1 LSDAKK
7 KEEALSRASM
17 IVEAVHAENKILR
30 AKLHDRDGEIEDLR
44 RLDKDVEQRLVQ
56 LQQECLNVAKLRTVE
71 TRLRSEI
78 EGLKHENEL
87 LLQDQFETTEKHST
101 EMVLLEEQ
109 NNLLQSKVR
118 ELEDQMNRLARADSM
133 SSTLLEDSLAKI
145 RRLEEEH
152 TMLTEVVET
161 MRRERSKTAEAHTTE
176 LTSLSEANKRLLE
189 ILKSTRGEG
198 SVGVM
203 ASRDSRVPV
212 VLESLYF
219 VLDTIQHTH
228 SFLSTLAERE
238 IPDLEDAQLRAEANL
253 KALDSKKLRSKEQAQ
268 IEALL
273 QVNSRLESTIM
284 EQNDLI
290 YGLTEYANQTAEFIN
305 CQTQSTQTHT
315 FDLARIAATTV
326 DSVRRQLKAVDS
338 HCTGL
343 VTSAHDE
350 LSRVRL
356 LIKAA
361 LTEFKLLDQ
370 PTESLAEDFKQ
381 VVAYVRKVRE
391 EKDGVLSQLAEANL
405 AKDDLVAKMQELLA
419 DLSSKG
425 KDIDKLHEANILLT
439 DQVTSL
445 HKKVIDTAR
454 TAQDSHRIMSTAL
467 ADVQSENDRL
477 IKKCE
482 DLALISLNRREEG
495 PTNDDRDCQLQ
506 LRITQKQLSTLQFE
520 LKEKDLEIEAITSE
534 LKKAKDKLMFGYS
547 DKGRAKEHVVIGR
560 ENALDLKRASLAQS
574 TTNRTTDHTDLSI
587 RAPFVPVSNTIHIR
601 QSLHTSSAHAHLSP
615 PRDDLAAFEE
625 QLFSN
630 AEFD

>member
-71 TRLRSEI
+71 TRLRAEI

-118 ELEDQMNRLARADSM
+118 ELEDQMNRLTRADSM

-145 RRLEEEH
+145 RRLEEENA
-152 TMLTEVVET
+152 MLTEVVET
-161 MRRERSKTAEAHTTE
+161 MRRERGKTAEAHTTE

-203 ASRDSRVPV
+203 ASKDSRVPV

-228 SFLSTLAERE
+228 SFLSSLAERE
-238 IPDLEDAQLRAEANL
+238 IPDLEDAQFRAEANL

-305 CQTQSTQTHT
+305 YQTQSTQTHT
-315 FDLARIAATTV
+315 FDLARIASTTV

-338 HCTGL
+338 HCTSL
-343 VTSAHDE
+343 VTSAQDE

-361 LTEFKLLDQ
+361 LTEFKIQDQ

-405 AKDDLVAKMQELLA
+405 AKDDLVTKMQELLV

-482 DLALISLNRREEG
+482 DLALISLNRREEV
-495 PTNDDRDCQLQ
+495 PTNDDRDSQLQ
-506 LRITQKQLSTLQFE
+506 LRITQKQLSALQFE